1 MWELLTGP
9 MMIRLVAYSTMSYM
23 LSTLG
28 ITWDDSR
35 FWCFIVLIVILEHLA
50 HSQGKQDATT
60 FLLSLHRGKLI
71 KLKDFF
77 DRVENGT
84 SNSADEL
91 IQILKE
97 KDGKDE

>member
-1 MWELLTGP
+1 
-9 MMIRLVAYSTMSYM
+9 MMRLVVYSTISYM

-28 ITWDDSR
+28 IMWDDSR
-35 FWCFIVLIVILEHLA
+35 FWCFIVLIFILEHLA

-60 FLLSLHRGKLI
+60 FILSMHRGKLL

-77 DRVENGT
+77 DRVEKGI
-84 SNSADEL
+84 SNDPEEL
-91 IQILKE
+91 VQILKE